1 MLHSLKPTLGILFTE
16 ADEYQNSP
24 HTLAFSNFTGK
35 VLSKNSSTNY
45 VPFSTLL
52 KFVLKISI
60 FLNLCFHIDMERGSF
75 GETSFLNIKPENDE
89 FLQYFLIV
97 RDIYLAET
105 PK

>member
-1 MLHSLKPTLGILFTE
+1 MLHSLKPTLGILSTE

-24 HTLAFSNFTGK
+24 DTLAFSNFTAK

-60 FLNLCFHIDMERGSF
+60 FLNLSFHIDMKQGLF
-75 GETSFLNIKPENDE
+75 GETSFLHIKLENDE
-89 FLQYFLIV
+89 FLQNF
-97 RDIYLAET
+97 
-105 PK
+105 

>member
-1 MLHSLKPTLGILFTE
+1 MLHSLKPTLGILSTE
-16 ADEYQNSP
+16 ADEYKNSTDP
-24 HTLAFSNFTGK
+24 LAFSNFTGK
-35 VLSKNSSTNY
+35 VLSKNSTTNY

-60 FLNLCFHIDMERGSF
+60 FLNLCFHIDMEQGLF

>member
-1 MLHSLKPTLGILFTE
+1 MLHSLKPTLGILSTE

-24 HTLAFSNFTGK
+24 DTLAFSNFTGK

-60 FLNLCFHIDMERGSF
+60 FLNLSFHIDMEQGLF
-75 GETSFLNIKPENDE
+75 GESSFLHIKLENDE
-89 FLQYFLIV
+89 FLQYF
-97 RDIYLAET
+97 
-105 PK
+105 